1 MLSILAFL
9 FLFLCDTWQNCRGRE
24 LGSRVRALLLSPAA
38 AFLLERVVKDYK
50 HGHKKM
56 AVQLF
61 GKNIV
66 TPFFG
71 YVKANKAK
79 FEKKDDGLHG
89 TTQN

>member
-1 MLSILAFL
+1 MTI
-9 FLFLCDTWQNCRGRE
+9 
-24 LGSRVRALLLSPAA
+24 
-38 AFLLERVVKDYK
+38 
-50 HGHKKM
+50 
-56 AVQLF
+56 QLF